1 MKVITVIVTY
11 NRLQLLKRCVNAVI
25 DQTMSPNE
33 IIVINN
39 GSTDGTVAWLLE
51 QPVTTFTQKNEGGA
65 GGFSAGIKLAYDHSA
80 DWIWLMDDD
89 TIPQNDALQQLASAL
104 KEFQSRH
111 HNIGFLSSYVQW
123 TDGNIHEMNRTYL
136 LNDKSKIAKLKI
148 TSGVNLPLIQFGTFV
163 SMLISSKAVE
173 KVGLPIKDYFIWND
187 DVEYSKRIIANG
199 LAGLR
204 VDSSIT
210 LHETPINS
218 MSSVFTDTYAQLWK
232 YRFGMRNEL
241 FTKRLQEGELQFWIT
256 WVHRMFIMPFRLAI
270 YRKNHRWPFIKM
282 IWKTSLQAVRF
293 RPTIEKV

>member
-25 DQTMSPNE
+25 DQTMAPNE

-39 GSTDGTVAWLLE
+39 GSTDGTAAWLLE
-51 QPVTTFTQKNEGGA
+51 QTVTTFTQKNEGGA

-89 TIPQNDALQQLASAL
+89 TIPQKDALQQLASAL
-104 KEFQSRH
+104 KEFQSKH
-111 HNIGFLSSYVQW
+111 NNIGFLSSYVHW

-148 TSGVNLPLIQFGTFV
+148 SSGVNLPLIQFGTFV

-204 VDSSIT
+204 VDGSIT

-241 FTKRLQEGELQFWIT
+241 FTKRLHEGEFQFWIT

-270 YRKNHRWPFIKM
+270 NRKNHRWPFIKM
-282 IWKTSLQAVRF
+282 IWETSLQALRF